1 MTEILGRPVRGVIDK
16 TRGTSEEQWGP
27 ERFIELVDGVLAVDG
42 VEAVKWQQYTPYFN
56 DGEPCEF
63 GIHQVFVKLTG
74 VSEEEGEYENGWFY
88 EGDLRPYNSDTRK
101 YEVKP
106 EYAGALAAIKDLEQ
120 NMGHF
125 EHFLSDTFGD
135 HAEVT
140 ATHEGFDVEHYD
152 HE

>member
-16 TRGTSEEQWGP
+16 TRGASEEQWGP

-63 GIHQVFVKLTG
+63 GIYQVFVKLTG

-106 EYAGALAAIKDLEQ
+106 EYAGALAAINGLEQ

-135 HAEVT
+135 HAEVI
-140 ATHEGFDVEHYD
+140 ATTDGFDVEHYD